1 MGAKTSQ
8 LIELSRGASRAY
20 TDDAWYGVEYDIT
33 SPSTTLTRIGRADL
47 IASQPI
53 YNRFRARLKRD
64 DGTTA
69 YQLDPTNHTRKED
82 GSAADL
88 SGTAGQVIVDMPRHY
103 VKLEWAGNIA
113 RIKQS
118 EYPLAGFVEVK
129 KYGFGKYLASLDAGG
144 KLASVSG
151 STALVNRACNVT
163 TSTGFQKIAEA
174 RGAGWSAMKA
184 SAYNA
189 LQFCEL
195 VFTANFDAQTAISY
209 GILNANDTDY
219 SARGYGAV
227 KASGNSN
234 AFGLFTGSAPVTVNN
249 WYVGSTTSIA
259 TNKCIDSGRFVTAS
273 WQSSFLGATIR
284 NEATAATATI
294 VSRDSNDQITLSAD
308 IFTAVGQNFTIL
320 NSTFSTNSACFAG
333 IEDYFGHLWQYTPG
347 VLFEMT
353 GYGTGGVANKAY
365 VVDSRSQFANTITAA
380 HRLLGNISTASGWG
394 KALLPG
400 WYIPASIGGSSTT
413 YLCDYVY
420 ITTSDGLRVG
430 LVGGYASLGVYGGP
444 RSLYASSAPGYAN
457 SYVSS
462 RLCLEYNDNQQGDF

>member
-1 MGAKTSQ
+1 MGVRTSQ
-8 LIELSRGASRAY
+8 LIELGRGSSKAY

-33 SPSTTLTRIGRADL
+33 SPNTALTRIGRPDL

-53 YNRFRARLKRD
+53 YSCFRARIKRD

-88 SGTAGQVIVDMPRHY
+88 SGAAGQVIVDMPRHF
-103 VKLEWAGNIA
+103 VKLEVAGNIA

-151 STALVNRACNVT
+151 STALVNRACDVT
-163 TSTGFQKIAEA
+163 TSTGFQKLAEA

-195 VFTANFDAQTAISY
+195 VFTANFDAQTAISC

-219 SARGYGAV
+219 AARGYGAV

-249 WYVGSTTSIA
+249 WYVGTTTSVLA
-259 TNKCIDSGRFVTAS
+259 NKCMDIGRFVTAS
-273 WQSSFLGATIR
+273 WQSSFIGATIR

-308 IFTAVGQNFTIL
+308 IFTAAGQNFTIL
-320 NSTFSTNSACFAG
+320 NSTISINSACFAG

-365 VVDSRSQFANTITAA
+365 VVDTRAQFANTITAGY
-380 HRLLGNISTASGWG
+380 RLIGNIPIASGWG
-394 KALLPG
+394 KNMLPG
-400 WYIPASIGGSSTT
+400 WYIPASTGGSSAT

-420 ITTSDGLRVG
+420 IANSNGLRVG
-430 LVGGYASLGVYGGP
+430 FVGGSAINGVIGGP
-444 RSLYASSAPGYAN
+444 RYLNAYYAPGSAYAD
-457 SYVSS
+457 VSS
-462 RLCLEYNDNQQGDF
+462 RLCLEYNDNQQGNF